1 MEIKA
6 SREVAT
12 SAERVWEV
20 VTDIEGSP
28 SVLSAVETVE
38 RLDDR
43 DGFGVGTRWRETRT
57 MFGRQATE
65 EMEVTA
71 VDAPRSYT
79 VVAVNGSTTY
89 TSTVSVEPVGA
100 ERCLLRM
107 SFAGSSSG
115 LIGRLLA
122 ATVGRLFAGATR
134 RALEQDLVDLAAEAE
149 PGAAS

>member
-1 MEIKA
+1 
-6 SREVAT
+6 
-12 SAERVWEV
+12 
-20 VTDIEGSP
+20 
-28 SVLSAVETVE
+28 
-38 RLDDR
+38 
-43 DGFGVGTRWRETRT
+43 

-79 VVAVNGSTTY
+79 VVAMNGSTTY